1 MNSKTAA
8 LAAAAALLFV
18 AGQAVAEDKA
28 DQPAGKVK
36 CEGVNSCKGKGSCH
50 SASNGCAGKNSCKGK
65 GFMMMSPE
73 ECEHAKGQ
81 MMKQDEK
88 EG

>member
-1 MNSKTAA
+1 MRSKTAA

-18 AGQAVAEDKA
+18 AGQAAAEDKPEQQA
-28 DQPAGKVK
+28 EKMK
-36 CEGVNSCKGKGSCH
+36 CEGVNSCKGHGACH

-65 GFMMMSPE
+65 GFMMMTPE
-73 ECEHAKGQ
+73 ECEHAKS
-81 MMKQDEK
+81 MMKQEEK

>member
-18 AGQAVAEDKA
+18 AGHAGAEDEA
-28 DQPAGKVK
+28 DQPAKVK
-36 CEGVNSCKGKGSCH
+36 CEGVNSCKGKSTCH
-50 SASNGCAGKNSCKGK
+50 TATNGCAGKNSCKGK
-65 GFMMMSPE
+65 GFMMMTPE

-81 MMKQDEK
+81 MTKQEEN

>member
-18 AGQAVAEDKA
+18 AGHATA
-28 DQPAGKVK
+28 DEHETPAGKVK

-50 SASNGCAGKNSCKGK
+50 SASNGCAGKNSCAGK
-65 GFMMMSPE
+65 GFMMLSPE
-73 ECEHAKGQ
+73 ECKQAKAK
-81 MMKQDEK
+81 KQKEDDE
-88 EG
+88 G

>member
-8 LAAAAALLFV
+8 VAAAAALLFV
-18 AGQAVAEDKA
+18 AGHAGAEDKTDTRA
-28 DQPAGKVK
+28 DKVK
-36 CEGVNSCKGKGSCH
+36 CEGVNSCKGQGACH
-50 SASNGCAGKNSCKGK
+50 TASNGCAGKNSCKGK

-73 ECEHAKGQ
+73 ECDHAKGK